1 MKWLKEFLD
10 GCKIGSKAGNEGLSW
25 KEMQEQEKQKEAK
38 PEIEIPK
45 STMTDEEWWNFVPP
59 KK

>member
-1 MKWLKEFLD
+1 
-10 GCKIGSKAGNEGLSW
+10 
-25 KEMQEQEKQKEAK
+25 MQEQEKQKEAK